1 MADLMRKILTV
12 ERDGDDGLVVTFSD
26 GTRAGYV
33 IEELLALRPHREP
46 IKFGLGQAVANPL
59 ALNLPFLPKPNE
71 SRAPVSNRAHNRQG
85 SP

>member
-33 IEELLALRPHREP
+33 IEELFALRPHREP
-46 IKFGLGQAVANPL
+46 IKFGLGPVVANPL
-59 ALNLPFLPKPNE
+59 AQPPRPGQTPHIT
-71 SRAPVSNRAHNRQG
+71 SAVSISAHNRQQ